1 MNFQNQINYLPT
13 ILDGVIVPEEI
24 DTDILKG
31 EIRLQCGLLRPLYS
45 EPEIMKEAIS
55 QWFAARSWTF
65 EHLVNIIKAEYSPI
79 ENTDRYDSQTRE
91 ISGSESGSETGNT
104 SGSETET
111 GSGSHTKETTN
122 TGNLSASETS
132 TGSGQNEN
140 TVSAYNAET
149 YQPAVKD
156 ENSATNE
163 TVKSETES
171 FTGSEGLEE
180 TRTASRN
187 SSGTSARRDQRQ
199 HNTLETFTQH
209 LHGNIGVTT
218 NQEMINQELDLLHG
232 FNIYQW
238 ITFNLRDSL
247 FLEVY

>member
-79 ENTDRYDSQTRE
+79 ENTDRYDSTERT
-91 ISGSESGSETGNT
+91 ITGSESGTDSETMG
-104 SGSETET
+104 GSRTTER
-111 GSGSHTKETTN
+111 GEEH
-122 TGNLSASETS
+122 SASETENS
-132 TGSGQNEN
+132 TGTGQNEN
-140 TVSAYNAET
+140 TVSAYNETT

-156 ENSATNE
+156 ENSATN
-163 TVKSETES
+163 TTTRSATDSTDGSETMTEQK
-171 FTGSEGLEE
+171 
-180 TRTASRN
+180 TR
-187 SSGTSARRDQRQ
+187 SGQDARS
-199 HNTLETFTQH
+199 HNTKDVYMQH

-218 NQEMINQELDLLHG
+218 NQEMINQELELLHN